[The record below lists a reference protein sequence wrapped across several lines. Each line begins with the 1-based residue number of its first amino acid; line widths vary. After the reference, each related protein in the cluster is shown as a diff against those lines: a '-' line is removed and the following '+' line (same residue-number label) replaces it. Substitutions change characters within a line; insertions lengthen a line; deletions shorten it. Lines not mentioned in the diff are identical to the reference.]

1 MVSLFYRN
9 GANLIQIQQVRETMF
24 LVLRHTEKFRVRFTI
39 NTEMTQFQMCESAA
53 FEYLD
58 VSKG

>member
-24 LVLRHTEKFRVRFTI
+24 LVLRHIEKFRVRFTI
-39 NTEMTQFQMCESAA
+39 NTEMTQCRMCESAA